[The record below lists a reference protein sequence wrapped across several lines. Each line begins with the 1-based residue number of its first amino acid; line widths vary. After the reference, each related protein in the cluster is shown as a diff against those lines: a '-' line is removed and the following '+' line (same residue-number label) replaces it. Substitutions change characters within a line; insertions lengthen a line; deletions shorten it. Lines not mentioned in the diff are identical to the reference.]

1 MKNRLL
7 FDFIK
12 KYYGQVKY
20 TLLFMLLI
28 LPVTS
33 VISQLVPWY
42 VSKIITLINLNEPSD
57 EIWQKL
63 IVMFIAIAVLPV
75 ISTLISL
82 FVMFLLQKKI
92 ASPLGLRIRRDL
104 FAQALGQHRRF
115 WSKYN
120 AGTVFS

>member
-63 IVMFIAIAVLPV
+63 
-75 ISTLISL
+75 
-82 FVMFLLQKKI
+82 
-92 ASPLGLRIRRDL
+92 
-104 FAQALGQHRRF
+104 
-115 WSKYN
+115 
-120 AGTVFS
+120 